1 MQEAISGCKY
11 LEGIEPMP
19 TNQQL
24 LSQIA
29 YENLAKSQCYA
40 IFRDVLMGRDAP
52 LADLPCVL
60 GRSRGAEAQH
70 LNIMIKVKDGSKHQ
84 GKHTVVG
91 DEKFVS
97 GVGYYNDVDMEELL
111 KSKAD
116 TPLIA
121 REPTTTE
128 TITSVPHVGLCKC
141 RALAFNAL
149 MLRYNTELQRFE
161 IMALDP
167 NSEVQLNQQVLRP
180 GDAREKASW
189 MPLNHMDDLRLYCD
203 RSCGQ

>member
-1 MQEAISGCKY
+1 
-11 LEGIEPMP
+11 
-19 TNQQL
+19 
-24 LSQIA
+24 
-29 YENLAKSQCYA
+29 
-40 IFRDVLMGRDAP
+40 MGRDAP
-52 LADLPCVL
+52 LGDLPCVL
-60 GRSRGAEAQH
+60 GRSRGAGGKH
-70 LNIMIKVKDGSKHQ
+70 LNIMIKVKDGSKLQ

-116 TPLIA
+116 TPLLA
-121 REPTTTE
+121 QEPTATE
-128 TITSVPHVGLCKC
+128 TITSMPHVGLCNC

-149 MLRYNTELQRFE
+149 MLRYNAELQRFE
-161 IMALDP
+161 IMTLDA

-180 GDAREKASW
+180 SAESEEASW

-203 RSCGQ
+203 RSCG